1 MIFPFRWRVWFGTI
15 LTALVVCSAI
25 DLFGGQTGPEPVLR
39 VTVVDPQQRPVS
51 GAVCSAIDPDNP
63 AERTFKIVRK
73 PADGLAYAMALAE
86 KYRLTYDSLKERIK
100 P

>member
-1 MIFPFRWRVWFGTI
+1 MAESGYLRYPHVARDLITFAAEDDVW
-15 LTALVVCSAI
+15 LASLSEA
-25 DLFGGQTGPEPVLR
+25 
-39 VTVVDPQQRPVS
+39 TVSIVS
-51 GAVCSAIDPDNP
+51 TIDPENP